1 MRKPRFKK
9 SEMPGGL
16 PNMGTVVSASKRR
29 GGALYKYPN
38 NQEVKHIALKAVAR
52 YYSRWD
58 LDNHKGKIVLFDPIN
73 NKLDEREYANPEEFQ
88 LIVDMLRNEKPLW
101 FNPDMMQLRTGW
113 GATGETVGEEES
125 QVGKNKELRSKDNER
140 YYPLSFYFSVLSLW

>member
-1 MRKPRFKK
+1 M
-9 SEMPGGL
+9 
-16 PNMGTVVSASKRR
+16 
-29 GGALYKYPN
+29 
-38 NQEVKHIALKAVAR
+38 KHIALKAVAR

-125 QVGKNKELRSKDNER
+125 
-140 YYPLSFYFSVLSLW
+140 